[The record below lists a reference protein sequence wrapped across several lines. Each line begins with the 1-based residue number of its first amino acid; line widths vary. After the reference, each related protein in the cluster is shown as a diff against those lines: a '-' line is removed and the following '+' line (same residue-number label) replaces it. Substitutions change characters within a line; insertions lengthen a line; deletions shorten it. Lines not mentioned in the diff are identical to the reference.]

1 MVIPAQFIY
10 ILFEETISRFFAG
23 SIPIEKIMKFYKIP
37 MLAFIIA
44 AACISLA
51 AQKPAENFV
60 PNEVLIKFAPQT
72 TKAKR
77 GSIGKAMR
85 ADIVE
90 QLGDT
95 GWFRAVLPAG
105 LSPQNAAE
113 RYAAFDQIVSIQP
126 NFYYHLVATPNDP
139 EFDDPA
145 MYGLTKISAPLA
157 WDIETGSSSVVIANI
172 DTGVRYTHQDL
183 AANMWTNAGETPDNG
198 VDDDGNGFIDDYYG
212 YDFRYNDPDP
222 WDQHGHGT
230 HTSGTIGAVGNNGI
244 GIVGVSWNVKIMAI
258 KIYSAAAGDT
268 TSAMLINAYNY
279 VRMMRERGVNIV
291 ATNNS
296 YGGCAEAC
304 GYDQATKDAIDAM
317 GEAGILNVFA
327 AGNSGVNVDITP
339 EYPGSYDSPSIITIG
354 ASNVDDNRVFN
365 YGVVNVDLA
374 APGVGIRSTTY
385 NSDSSYGN
393 KSGTS
398 MATPHVTGTAA
409 LIASHYP
416 KMSAASIKATLMNT
430 VDQLPQWNGVVK
442 SGGRLNAF
450 RALQQPTICSFE
462 VSQTQ
467 LHPKTKGGYFT
478 IGVTAPENCDYAVK
492 SDVNWIHFE
501 NNSPRSGNASV
512 TFRVGLNSRISR
524 TGTIRIGDRTITVTQ
539 TRGT

>member
-1 MVIPAQFIY
+1 MNF
-10 ILFEETISRFFAG
+10 FRISVFA
-23 SIPIEKIMKFYKIP
+23 IV
-37 MLAFIIA
+37 IA
-44 AACISLA
+44 AACMPLA
-51 AQKPAENFV
+51 AQRNLENFV
-60 PNEVLIKFAPQT
+60 PDEVLVKFAPQT

-77 GSIGKAMR
+77 ESAARAMR
-85 ADIVE
+85 TKMVE

-95 GWFRAVLPAG
+95 GWFRMTLPAG
-105 LSPQNAAE
+105 LSPENAVA
-113 RYAAFDQIVSIQP
+113 RYAAFDNVIAVQP

-145 MYGLTKISAPLA
+145 MYGLLKISAPQA
-157 WDIETGSSSVVIANI
+157 WDIETGSSSVVVANI
-172 DTGVRYTHQDL
+172 DTGIRYTHQDL

-198 VDDDGNGFIDDYYG
+198 IDDDGNGFIDDYYG

-230 HTSGTIGAVGNNGI
+230 HTAGTIGAVGNNGL
-244 GIVGVSWNVKIMAI
+244 GVVGVSWNVKIMAI
-258 KIYSAAAGDT
+258 KIYSAGAGDT

-296 YGGCAEAC
+296 YGGCEEAC
-304 GYDQATKDAIDAM
+304 GYDQATKDAIDAL

-354 ASNVDDNRVFN
+354 ASNSDDIRVFN
-365 YGVVNVDLA
+365 YGPINVDLA
-374 APGVGIRSTTY
+374 APGISIRSTTF

-398 MATPHVTGTAA
+398 MATPHVTGAAA
-409 LIASHYP
+409 LLAAHYP
-416 KMSAASIKATLMNT
+416 KMSAASIKATIMNS
-430 VDQLPQWNGVVK
+430 VDHLPQWNGVVK
-442 SGGRLNAF
+442 SGGRLNVF
-450 RALQQPTICSFE
+450 RALDQPTICDLQ

-478 IGVTAPENCDYAVK
+478 VDVTVPENCDYAVK
-492 SDVNWIHFE
+492 SDVNWIYIE
-501 NNSPRSGNASV
+501 NRSPRSGNASV
-512 TFRVGLNSRISR
+512 TFRVGLNSRITR
-524 TGTIRIGDRTITVTQ
+524 TGSVHVGDRTITVTQ